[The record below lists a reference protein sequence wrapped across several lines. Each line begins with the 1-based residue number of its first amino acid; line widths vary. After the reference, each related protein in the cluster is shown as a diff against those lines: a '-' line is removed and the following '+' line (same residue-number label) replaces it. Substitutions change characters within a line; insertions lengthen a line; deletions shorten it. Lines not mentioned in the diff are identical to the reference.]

1 MTTLIIK
8 SLVFGFVTGTLF
20 FGIAPL
26 GLGIAFVEFLRPI
39 LIPGVNLFQPFW
51 QSTSGS
57 MSLALGLFLNGI
69 IYAMLFLSF
78 SLIRKHVT
86 NKKAKHL
93 ASFLLALSFL
103 AVTGMLTNTY
113 LLLTSPDKSWI
124 FRIGA

>member
-1 MTTLIIK
+1 MTKLIIK
-8 SLVFGFVTGTLF
+8 SLVFGFMMGTLF

-39 LIPGVNLFQPFW
+39 LIPGVNLFQLFW

-57 MSLALGLFLNGI
+57 VSLTLGLFLNGM
-69 IYAMLFLSF
+69 IYTMLFLSF
-78 SLIRKHVT
+78 SLIRKHLT
-86 NKKAKHL
+86 STKAKHL
-93 ASFLLALSFL
+93 ASLLVALSFL

-113 LLLTSPDKSWI
+113 LFLTSPDKSWI